1 MVGEDLDFQ
10 MACARQIFFK
20 ENGRVTEGGARF
32 TLRFFE
38 EGIELRGVMDDAHA
52 AAAPAHR
59 RFHDDGIADL
69 PSNFLRLRWRLDGIF
84 SSGKDGNA
92 CQCSES
98 SSGCLVSK
106 QLKKLRRG
114 TNESDA
120 GLFAGARKRRILGK
134 KTVTGM
140 DGVDALFFCQ
150 GDDSRDVQVGFH
162 GAFADANLIGFIG
175 LKAMQRKPVFLRIDG
190 YGAQA
195 ELIGCAE
202 DADGDFAAICADFN
216 RCNCVWTLVQALA
229 LRFVAYGASGSA
241 KKRKSSAFTS
251 EVAPTNLFSAS
262 LSSSSAWAS
271 SFKRYFPGPVFSP
284 VSKLLLGKSSLPS
297 RTSVNSSR

>member
-1 MVGEDLDFQ
+1 MVGEDMDFQ

-114 TNESDA
+114 GHEKD
-120 GLFAGARKRRILGK
+120 GRLFARVRPRRSLGK
-134 KTVTGM
+134 KTLTGV
-140 DGVDALFFCQ
+140 DGV
-150 GDDSRDVQVGFH
+150 
-162 GAFADANLIGFIG
+162 GA
-175 LKAMQRKPVFLRIDG
+175 PFL
-190 YGAQA
+190 
-195 ELIGCAE
+195 
-202 DADGDFAAICADFN
+202 
-216 RCNCVWTLVQALA
+216 
-229 LRFVAYGASGSA
+229 
-241 KKRKSSAFTS
+241 
-251 EVAPTNLFSAS
+251 
-262 LSSSSAWAS
+262 
-271 SFKRYFPGPVFSP
+271 FPGRESP
-284 VSKLLLGKSSLPS
+284 RSQ
-297 RTSVNSSR
+297 R

>member
-38 EGIELRGVMDDAHA
+38 EGIELRGVMHDAY
-52 AAAPAHR
+52 AAPALAHR

-114 TNESDA
+114 ANEKDA
-120 GLFAGARKRRILGK
+120 GPFAGARQTRILRK
-134 KTVTGM
+134 KNRNGM
-140 DGVDALFFCQ
+140 GGAHAPFFLQ
-150 GDDSRDVQVGFH
+150 
-162 GAFADANLIGFIG
+162 
-175 LKAMQRKPVFLRIDG
+175 
-190 YGAQA
+190 
-195 ELIGCAE
+195 
-202 DADGDFAAICADFN
+202 
-216 RCNCVWTLVQALA
+216 
-229 LRFVAYGASGSA
+229 
-241 KKRKSSAFTS
+241 
-251 EVAPTNLFSAS
+251 
-262 LSSSSAWAS
+262 
-271 SFKRYFPGPVFSP
+271 
-284 VSKLLLGKSSLPS
+284 
-297 RTSVNSSR
+297 

>member
-92 CQCSES
+92 SQCSDS

-106 QLKKLRRG
+106 QLKKLRRRAKRS
-114 TNESDA
+114 EA
-120 GLFAGARKRRILGK
+120 ELFAGPRERRI
-134 KTVTGM
+134 
-140 DGVDALFFCQ
+140 F
-150 GDDSRDVQVGFH
+150 
-162 GAFADANLIGFIG
+162 
-175 LKAMQRKPVFLRIDG
+175 RKETLNR
-190 YGAQA
+190 
-195 ELIGCAE
+195 E
-202 DADGDFAAICADFN
+202 DW
-216 RCNCVWTLVQALA
+216 R
-229 LRFVAYGASGSA
+229 
-241 KKRKSSAFTS
+241 
-251 EVAPTNLFSAS
+251 
-262 LSSSSAWAS
+262 
-271 SFKRYFPGPVFSP
+271 
-284 VSKLLLGKSSLPS
+284 
-297 RTSVNSSR
+297 